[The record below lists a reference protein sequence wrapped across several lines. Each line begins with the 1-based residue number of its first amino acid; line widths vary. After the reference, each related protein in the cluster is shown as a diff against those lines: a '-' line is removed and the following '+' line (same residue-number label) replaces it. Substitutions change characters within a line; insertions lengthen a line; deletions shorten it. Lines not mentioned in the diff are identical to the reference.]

1 MPIHHQKQK
10 IGTHATAKVMPA
22 FETVYHRDVSVRIV
36 GDLCC
41 PRCGRRMRAS
51 DLDRNDLRVALTCQ
65 GCHDDIMV
73 IEER

>member
-1 MPIHHQKQK
+1 MPHSHQKQL
-10 IGTHATAKVMPA
+10 IGDHATAKIMPA
-22 FETVYHRDVSVRIV
+22 FDTVYHRDVSVRIA

-51 DLDRNDLRVALTCQ
+51 DLDRNDRCVALTCQ

-73 IEER
+73 IEAR